1 MTTISNGKNASPW
14 TDDAQQGI
22 VEAMLTLEAAA
33 ELMQCSLP
41 YVAML
46 IDHGKLAGASLTE
59 GGQRR
64 VPESSVRAWIKE
76 HETKAAQADYR
87 AAAAETGMYCIPEQE
102 CIDGSTSLT

>member
-1 MTTISNGKNASPW
+1 MITISNGQSAAG
-14 TDDAQQGI
+14 DALEGG
-22 VEAMLTLEAAA
+22 VEAMLTIEAAA

-76 HETKAAQADYR
+76 RDTKATQADYR
-87 AAAAETGMYCIPEQE
+87 AAAAETGMYAIPEQE
-102 CIDGSTSLT
+102 CIDESTSLP

>member
-1 MTTISNGKNASPW
+1 MTKISNEQSALSRSRPVAAPL
-14 TDDAQQGI
+14 T
-22 VEAMLTLEAAA
+22 EAVLTIEAAA

-41 YVAML
+41 FVAML

-102 CIDGSTSLT
+102 CIDESTSLT